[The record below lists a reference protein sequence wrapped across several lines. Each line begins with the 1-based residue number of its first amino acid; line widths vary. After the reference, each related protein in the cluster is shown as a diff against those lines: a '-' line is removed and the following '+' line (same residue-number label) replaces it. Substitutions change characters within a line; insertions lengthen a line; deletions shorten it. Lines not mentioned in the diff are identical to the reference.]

1 MTSWCASLSRTPVSE
16 VAFGVPTGSTGGTGP
31 GGDDDMLRAHAQPS
45 DPRSTVV
52 WQLTRQSMSC
62 AAMGSPLSAFLL
74 SRAAA
79 DVLEDGP
86 CAELLLRDVRPGRGD
101 AMALRFL
108 AALHRMV
115 LDRQAPLLALHYPS
129 VGGTP
134 SLRQVGD
141 VMVHTV
147 EHGGDR
153 LAELLAQPCQ
163 TNEVGRAAGLI
174 VGLLDVAAVT
184 GLPLSLREVGASAG
198 LNLRLDRFAY
208 EVPTGE
214 GDEVRVLGPPDAELR
229 FTGQYRAPLPGNPT
243 ALPVIADRLGCD
255 LHPIDPTTP
264 EGRAR
269 VSSAVWPDQTDRFER
284 LGAALRTAARV
295 AATVEHASAAEWIE
309 RQLAARATGVTTVVL
324 HSVVREY
331 MPAAERARF
340 QEALEVAGA
349 AATADAPVAH
359 VQLEPVSALRSAGIT
374 VRIWP
379 HAPEP
384 RVLATCGAHGTDIR
398 PRAESS

>member
-1 MTSWCASLSRTPVSE
+1 MSVGAAGR
-16 VAFGVPTGSTGGTGP
+16 GP
-31 GGDDDMLRAHAQPS
+31 GGDDHITGPLAEPS
-45 DPRSTVV
+45 DPRSKVV

-134 SLRQVGD
+134 DLRRVGD

-153 LAELLAQPCQ
+153 IAELLDQPCQ
-163 TNEVGRAAGLI
+163 TNEVGRSAGLM
-174 VGLLDVAAVT
+174 VGLLDVAALT
-184 GLPLSLREVGASAG
+184 GQPLALREVGASAG
-198 LNLRLDRFAY
+198 LNLRLDHFGY
-208 EVPTGE
+208 ELPTGD
-214 GDEVRVLGPPDAELR
+214 GDEMRVLGPADAELL
-229 FTGQYRAPLPGNPT
+229 FTGRYRAPLPGDPI

-269 VSSAVWPDQTDRFER
+269 VSSSVWADQTDRFER

-295 AATVEHASAAEWIE
+295 PATVEQASAAAWVE
-309 RQLAARATGVTTVVL
+309 RQLADRRSGVTTVVL
-324 HSVVREY
+324 HSIVREY
-331 MPAAERARF
+331 LPAAERDRLDA
-340 QEALEVAGA
+340 ALEDAGA
-349 AATADAPVAH
+349 TATEESPIAH
-359 VQLEPVSALRSAGIT
+359 VQLEPVTALRAGGIT
-374 VRIWP
+374 VRVWP

-384 RVLATCGAHGTDIR
+384 RVLATCGAHGTDVT
-398 PRAESS
+398 PLAP